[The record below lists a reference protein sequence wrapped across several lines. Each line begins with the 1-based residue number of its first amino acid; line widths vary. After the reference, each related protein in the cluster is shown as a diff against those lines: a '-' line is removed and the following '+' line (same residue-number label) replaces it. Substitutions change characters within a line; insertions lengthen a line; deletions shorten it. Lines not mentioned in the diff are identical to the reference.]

1 MTMSEPTERT
11 GSSTTHG
18 AATEIPS
25 KHLPAVAY
33 TDLPQPLPLK
43 RVLGPSVL
51 LLAGAIGSGEY
62 VLWPYITSQVGLA
75 LVWLVVLGVGTQ
87 YFLNMEIERYT
98 LATGETAVT
107 GFTRLWKP
115 WGALFIV
122 MTVVPWAWPGWAT
135 GGTTTLSFALGFS
148 EDAVPYITIGVLV
161 LIGAVLTVSPVV
173 YRTVEKIQ
181 FFMVALIVLFVIY
194 AAVFL
199 IGGDG
204 YSGLARGFVEV
215 DKIPDAVSSIGAAT
229 LLGAIAFAGA
239 GGAMNLVQSNWVRD
253 KGLGMGAHLPK
264 VVSPFT
270 GDEVAAPTTG
280 YFFDRDE
287 ENMRRWNEWWK
298 VAHREQFT
306 TFFVI
311 GGITL
316 LIFMA
321 LTFVTV
327 GAGGAE
333 ESFDF
338 IRAQGE
344 ALQASQGDWLGTTFW
359 LIGSVVLF
367 STNLTV
373 LDMVGR
379 LTADVL
385 KTGLLRE
392 SNRWSESRLYFAT
405 VWLEIVFGSVIL
417 LSGVTQPIVLLV
429 IASSLNGLVM
439 FVYSVLL
446 IQLNRGVLPREIGL
460 KGGRFGVVIWAV
472 LFYGGF
478 SVILL
483 IDQAKLLLD

>member
-1 MTMSEPTERT
+1 MSELTEST
-11 GSSTTHG
+11 GGS
-18 AATEIPS
+18 ANVAPEIPS
-25 KHLPAVAY
+25 KHVAPVEY
-33 TDLPQPLPLK
+33 ADLPEPLPLK

-75 LVWLVVLGVGTQ
+75 LVWLTLLGILTQ

-115 WGALFIV
+115 WGLLFVV

-181 FFMVALIVLFVIY
+181 FFMVGVIVLFVLY
-194 AAVFL
+194 AMFFL
-199 IGGDG
+199 LGGDG
-204 YSGLARGFVEV
+204 YVALGRGFLEV
-215 DKIPDAVSSIGAAT
+215 DKIPDGISSIGAAT

-239 GGAMNLVQSNWVRD
+239 GGALNLVQSNWVRD
-253 KGLGMGAHLPK
+253 KGLGMGARLPR

-270 GDEVAAPTTG
+270 GEEVVAPTTG
-280 YFFDRDE
+280 YFFKRDE
-287 ENMRRWNEWWK
+287 ANMRRWNAWWK
-298 VAHREQFT
+298 VADREQFY

-311 GGITL
+311 GAVTL
-316 LIFMA
+316 FVFMT

-327 GAGGAE
+327 GAGVAE

-338 IRAQGE
+338 IRVQGE
-344 ALQASQGDWLGTTFW
+344 ALQAAKGAWLGTTFW
-359 LIGSVVLF
+359 IIGSIVLF
-367 STNLTV
+367 STNLAV

-379 LTADVL
+379 VTADVI
-385 KTGLLRE
+385 KTGPLRE
-392 SNRWSESRLYFAT
+392 SATWSESKLYFVT
-405 VWLEIVFGSVIL
+405 VWLEIAFGSLIL

-460 KGGRFGVVIWAV
+460 KGGRFVVICWAV
-472 LFYGGF
+472 VFYGGF
-478 SVILL
+478 SIVLL
-483 IDQAKLLLD
+483 IDQTKQLFE

>member
-1 MTMSEPTERT
+1 MGDATDR
-11 GSSTTHG
+11 STTTH
-18 AATEIPS
+18 ATEIPDR
-25 KHLPAVAY
+25 HLPPVQYA
-33 TDLPQPLPLK
+33 DLPEPLPIK
-43 RVLGPSVL
+43 KVIGPSVL
-51 LLAGAIGSGEY
+51 LLAGAIGSGEF

-75 LVWLVVLGVGTQ
+75 LVWLVVLGVTTQ

-115 WGALFIV
+115 WGVLFIA
-122 MTVVPWAWPGWAT
+122 MTVVPWMWPGWAT

-148 EDAVPYITIGVLV
+148 ADVVPYLTIGVLV
-161 LIGAVLTVSPVV
+161 LIGGVLTVSPVV

-181 FFMVALIVLFVIY
+181 FFMVALIVLFVLY
-194 AAVFL
+194 AIVAL
-199 IGGDG
+199 LGADG
-204 YSGLARGFVEV
+204 YTGLAEGFADVGAV
-215 DKIPDAVSSIGAAT
+215 PDAIGAIPIAT

-253 KGLGMGAHLPK
+253 KGLGMGARLPK

-280 YFFDRDE
+280 YFFRRDP
-287 ENMRRWNEWWK
+287 ENMRRWNEWWR
-298 VAHREQFT
+298 VANREQAL
-306 TFFVI
+306 TFLGI
-311 GGITL
+311 GGVTL
-316 LIFMA
+316 LVFMA

-327 GAGGAE
+327 GTGGAE

-338 IRAQGE
+338 IQVQGE
-344 ALQASQGDWLGTTFW
+344 ALQVSQGNWLGTAFW

-385 KTGLLRE
+385 KTGALRDSE
-392 SNRWSESRLYFAT
+392 RWTESRLYFVT
-405 VWLEIVFGSVIL
+405 VWAMIAFGSVIL
-417 LSGVTQPIVLLV
+417 LSGVTQPLVLLV

-446 IQLNRGVLPREIGL
+446 IRLNRGVLPREIGL
-460 KGGRFGVVIWAV
+460 RGGRLAALVWAV
-472 LFYGGF
+472 VFYGGF
-478 SVILL
+478 SAVLL
-483 IDQAKLLLD
+483 YDQGKQLLGG